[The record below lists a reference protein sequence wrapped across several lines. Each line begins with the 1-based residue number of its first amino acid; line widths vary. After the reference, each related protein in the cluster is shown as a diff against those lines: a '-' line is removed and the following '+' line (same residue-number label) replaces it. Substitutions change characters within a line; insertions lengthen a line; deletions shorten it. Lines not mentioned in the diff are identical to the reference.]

1 LSARRPRWRVPST
14 RSPSSPPP
22 SPSTWRW
29 VRVSLLWIGIGVWN
43 WRMVIGCGEF
53 RDLVIGTAVEF

>member
-1 LSARRPRWRVPST
+1 LSTRRPRWRVPST
-14 RSPSSPPP
+14 WSLSSPPP
-22 SPSTWRW
+22 SRSTWRW

-53 RDLVIGTAVEF
+53 RDC